1 VREWKQDLIAAVV
14 SISVLV
20 AVCVYLEGADAPKP
34 AITVPCH
41 VVSVHDGDTLTV
53 EVRMRVNTRLLS
65 CWSPELREPK
75 GPAARDHLTALA
87 AGRDGTL
94 EIPFDRADNAS
105 DLFTFGRVL
114 GRVWIDGKDVGEVMV
129 ADGFATREKSK

>member
-14 SISVLV
+14 SLSVLV

-34 AITVPCH
+34 AITLPCKIVH
-41 VVSVHDGDTLTV
+41 VTDGDTLTV

-94 EIPFDRADNAS
+94 EIPLDRADNLA
-105 DLFTFGRVL
+105 DVLTLGRVL
-114 GRVWIDGKDVGEVMV
+114 GRVWIDGKDVGAVMV
-129 ADGFATREKSK
+129 SEGLATKTKQK